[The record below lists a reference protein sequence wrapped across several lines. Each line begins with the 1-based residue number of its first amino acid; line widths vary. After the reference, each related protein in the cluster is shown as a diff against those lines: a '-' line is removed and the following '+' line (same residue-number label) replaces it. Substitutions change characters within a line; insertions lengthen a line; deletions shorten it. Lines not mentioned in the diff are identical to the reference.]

1 MPLGGGRAMESG
13 VGIDVLGSR
22 WSSTFSPAFT
32 AGFAL
37 LWLLLSW
44 PAAAQHGDVDLRV
57 LVDVSGSMKKND
69 PRNLRGPAVRLLV
82 GLLPEDARA
91 GIWTFGEHIRKAVP
105 VDTAGAAW
113 KERARDAARR
123 IRSDERY
130 TDIEQ
135 ALAAVTADWSAAG
148 AAGGRYVIVLTDGM
162 VDIAGGDDAS
172 AASRERIRAELLGTL
187 EARGVTVHTIALSAN
202 ADAELLEVLARGT
215 GGWSEQVDSAE
226 QLNRVFLRLFEKT
239 APPDTIPIDEG
250 NRFTVDDAV
259 SDMTLLVFRH
269 SGDMVSQIVQPDGSL
284 LSSRNPL
291 PDNVRWE
298 VEQAYDLV
306 TINDPP
312 AGRWRIDA
320 ATDPDNRVMVVTNL
334 RLDVDP
340 LPNHMLHERPVPV
353 VARLLREGGTVTD
366 SAFLNVVS
374 FQVAAGREGGRQ
386 VSSGMYPEG
395 DPGNHALSV
404 DAGSGEGTL
413 AITVVADGRTF
424 ARQYRH
430 EIRVH
435 EEPGTIDMTANEAG
449 AVALE
454 ATLADGLMDLDTA
467 RLAYRA
473 LDGDELDA
481 VAVPASAPG
490 VWSMLLPRGL
500 AGRMIEVRLE
510 AAQVDGDDYQLAI
523 EGRVPGEPVP
533 LPPLP
538 RKETPAAP
546 APALDWSVV
555 WIWVGVANLILWP
568 LVGLGWWLWR
578 RARARRAAAVA
589 QALS

>member
-1 MPLGGGRAMESG
+1 MSYNHG
-13 VGIDVLGSR
+13 VGIDVFGIR
-22 WSSTFSPAFT
+22 WFMTIAPAR
-32 AGFAL
+32 AVGLAL
-37 LWLLLSW
+37 LWLVPWLMVPL
-44 PAAAQHGDVDLRV
+44 PAAAQQGPVDLRV

-69 PRNLRGPAVRLLV
+69 PRNLRAPALGLLV

-91 GIWTFGEHIRKAVP
+91 GIWTFGEHVRAAVP
-105 VDTAGAAW
+105 VDTAGTAW
-113 KERARDAARR
+113 KERARRVARR
-123 IRSDERY
+123 IRSDELY

-135 ALAAVTADWSAAG
+135 ALVAATTDWSAA
-148 AAGGRYVIVLTDGM
+148 AGDRYVILLTDGM
-162 VDIAGGDDAS
+162 VDVGGSEDTS
-172 AASRERIRAELLGTL
+172 AASRQRIRSGLLEGL
-187 EARGVTVHTIALSAN
+187 EAKGATVHTIALSAN
-202 ADAELLEVLARGT
+202 ADAGLLEALARGT

-239 APPDTIPIDEG
+239 TPPDTVPIDEG

-269 SGDMVSQIVQPDGSL
+269 SGAMASQIVQPDGSL

-306 TINDPP
+306 TISDPP

-320 ATDPDNRVMVVTNL
+320 ARDPDNRVMVVTNL
-334 RLDVDP
+334 RLEVDP
-340 LPNHMLHERPVPV
+340 LPNHMLHERSVPV

-366 SAFLNVVS
+366 SAFLDVVS
-374 FQVAAGREGGRQ
+374 FQVAAGREGDRQ

-395 DPGNHALSV
+395 DPGNYALSV

-430 EIRVH
+430 EMRIH
-435 EEPGTIDMTANEAG
+435 EEPGTIRMTAGEDG
-449 AVALE
+449 AVTLE
-454 ATLADGLMDLDTA
+454 ATLAAGLMDLDTA

-473 LDGDELDA
+473 LDGDEPEA
-481 VAVPASAPG
+481 ITVAAASPG
-490 VWSMLLPRGL
+490 VWDTVLPRAL

-523 EGRVPGEPVP
+523 EGLVPGQPVP

-538 RKETPAAP
+538 RKEMPAA
-546 APALDWSVV
+546 AAALDWSMV
-555 WIWVGVANLILWP
+555 WIWVGVANLALWP
-568 LVGLGWWLWR
+568 LVGVGWWLWR
-578 RARARRAAAVA
+578 RARARRAATVA
-589 QALS
+589 EALS